1 MDCDSFSLYN
11 CFLFF
16 KKTYDN
22 TQAQAGMASSL
33 ILYNVKLASVVR
45 LQL

>member
-1 MDCDSFSLYN
+1 MIAFFYIIV
-11 CFLFF
+11 FYFF